1 MMDHDSDR
9 MSGLKPRD
17 ASLAPLAVLGAVAAT
32 AGLTAYLTWP
42 AQRSASTR
50 QRRALIAYLR
60 DHLSGADV
68 AIRVVHR
75 LGSTNRGTEDGTL
88 FRRLSKE
95 FEEDH
100 SVVRTLL
107 THLGA
112 SGRSIKRAAGFAS
125 GAVLSVPAGGEPG
138 DLSLLRTL
146 EALAIGVQG
155 KRCMWRALQN
165 LRTVPSSVD
174 GMTFAELE
182 AKAIRQW
189 EAIEERRRALV
200 AQTSF
205 GSRGTAISGA
215 CGTSPSS
222 ATVRPAEC
230 DVRTPVAIHPS
241 SGTPIDGPAQSR
253 VSSIDD
259 GDVGAE
265 GERYGRNFIR
275 QADKSEIPATMSYW
289 GASRCQPMGVP
300 GRYSLIRAMAN
311 ASASMPAQWAIC
323 ARRGNRNAGSGP
335 AAVRSY
341 DWPKNAT
348 RRRATTPRISK
359 SANATS
365 AIASRSDSL
374 IAVGDEVLAIVE
386 APGPIAFEEISRR
399 HHHPS
404 LSRLS
409 SQLTRAA
416 TPVRRTVLAV
426 SRLAEPA
433 VSDEVVQDDLARSL
447 AEAEEPR
454 GLWQVQR
461 EARHLGVGAKDQSHE
476 LGARR
481 LAMHAASRRT
491 PPFAPLRV
499 PGRRVVSGLLRF
511 EMLTHGTGSSEA
523 RAADSTLVE
532 RGSPT

>member
-9 MSGLKPRD
+9 MSGLKSRD

-32 AGLTAYLTWP
+32 AGLTAYLRWP

-60 DHLSGADV
+60 DHLSGADM

-75 LGSTNRGTEDGTL
+75 LGSTNRSAEDATL

-112 SGRSIKRAAGFAS
+112 SGRSIKRAAGFAA

-174 GMTFAELE
+174 GTNFVELE

-189 EAIEERRRALV
+189 EAIEERRRAL
-200 AQTSF
+200 ARNLF
-205 GSRGTAISGA
+205 RRCGA

-222 ATVRPAEC
+222 ATVPPAEC

-253 VSSIDD
+253 VSPID
-259 GDVGAE
+259 E
-265 GERYGRNFIR
+265 
-275 QADKSEIPATMSYW
+275 
-289 GASRCQPMGVP
+289 
-300 GRYSLIRAMAN
+300 
-311 ASASMPAQWAIC
+311 
-323 ARRGNRNAGSGP
+323 
-335 AAVRSY
+335 
-341 DWPKNAT
+341 
-348 RRRATTPRISK
+348 
-359 SANATS
+359 ATS
-365 AIASRSDSL
+365 APKGTVRPEL
-374 IAVGDEVLAIVE
+374 HPTGRQERNPGDDVVLGRVAMP
-386 APGPIAFEEISRR
+386 ADG
-399 HHHPS
+399 
-404 LSRLS
+404 
-409 SQLTRAA
+409 RA
-416 TPVRRTVLAV
+416 RTV
-426 SRLAEPA
+426 S
-433 VSDEVVQDDLARSL
+433 
-447 AEAEEPR
+447 
-454 GLWQVQR
+454 
-461 EARHLGVGAKDQSHE
+461 
-476 LGARR
+476 
-481 LAMHAASRRT
+481 
-491 PPFAPLRV
+491 
-499 PGRRVVSGLLRF
+499 
-511 EMLTHGTGSSEA
+511 
-523 RAADSTLVE
+523 
-532 RGSPT
+532 